1 MLNIYQLSDWR
12 IEMSTQSAAVRK
24 EKTRKKERYGR
35 DLSLGRRLL
44 NQWDIQLM
52 VIPAIIYIFIFCY
65 IPMYGLLMSFQD
77 FSIFKGFWKSPWVG
91 LKHFK
96 AFLAAPDFW
105 NIMRNTVVISL
116 LRIFF
121 GFPAPIILAL
131 MLNEV
136 RNRTFKRVIQ
146 TVSYLPHFLSWVI
159 VSSFVFSILSVE
171 NGSLNLLLLK
181 LNIIKEP
188 ISFLDEN
195 KYFWSI
201 IVTTG
206 IWKEIGFGSI
216 VYLAAI
222 AGIDPQLYEA
232 ASMDGASRTRQ
243 IFLITIPCI
252 LPVIILFL
260 ILAIGD
266 LLSAGFEDLLLLG
279 SNPIQRP
286 VSDVIDTYVYRHGVK
301 TQRFSYATAVGMFKA
316 VISIGLLAGANKLA
330 KKTGNSLW

>member
-1 MLNIYQLSDWR
+1 
-12 IEMSTQSAAVRK
+12 MSTQSTTMKK
-24 EKTRKKERYGR
+24 EKPGKKEQYGR

-52 VIPAIIYIFIFCY
+52 VIPAIIFIFIFCY

-77 FSIFKGFWKSPWVG
+77 FSIFKKFWGSPWVG

-96 AFLAAPDFW
+96 AFFAAPDFW
-105 NIMRNTVVISL
+105 NIMRNTVVISS
-116 LRIFF
+116 LRIIF

-159 VSSFVFSILSVE
+159 VSGFVFSILSVE
-171 NGSLNLLLLK
+171 NGSLNLLLTK
-181 LNIIKEP
+181 LNLIKEP

-195 KYFWSI
+195 KYFWTI

-222 AGIDPQLYEA
+222 TGIDPQLYEA
-232 ASMDGASRTRQ
+232 ASIDGASKTKQ
-243 IFLITIPCI
+243 MFMITIPCI

-260 ILAIGD
+260 ILAIGN
-266 LLSAGFEDLLLLG
+266 LLSAGFDDLLLLG
-279 SNPIQRP
+279 GNPIQRP

-301 TQRFSYATAVGMFKA
+301 TQRFSYATAAGMFKS
-316 VISIGLLAGANKLA
+316 VISIGMLAGANQLA
-330 KKTGNSLW
+330 KRTGNNLW